1 MNIFADGDT
10 KSWMRSMPESFGEWL
25 EQELTD
31 NVNQL
36 RIATDLVMIG
46 RFQGRLHIL
55 VMLRELRKA
64 A

>member
-1 MNIFADGDT
+1 
-10 KSWMRSMPESFGEWL
+10 MPESFGEWL